1 MNPNALKQLAVIIK
15 QGSISSAS
23 EQLFV
28 TQPTLTRAIKQLEQK
43 VGAPVLT
50 RTRYGV
56 VATEIGE
63 RLGKIGEKILLDA
76 EQGEEVIRQ
85 WHSGFHNEF
94 SIGIDPLWE
103 YAAAQQTTHAFL
115 QDPRYV
121 FHLRTGSAAAQ
132 IELLQQGELDFIIGP
147 AHLTV
152 AQKGLHREVLF
163 RDRAAIFAGAK
174 SALLKQKRAITTN
187 DLSKSKW
194 FIAGAN
200 AGFMNHQ
207 HNVAPN
213 NAAKISFTG
222 SIHSVM
228 SLLSSSDM
236 LVQLP
241 ARLALMSGAL
251 QSEQM
256 LNIEDMPDQPRRDI
270 ALWSRNEETER
281 PDAQQIRRL
290 ICDFLR
296 DLDQN
301 TSEYGLEL

>member
-1 MNPNALKQLAVIIK
+1 MNPNHLKQLAVIIK
-15 QGSISSAS
+15 QGSISSAA

-28 TQPTLTRAIKQLEQK
+28 TQPTLTRTIKQLEQK
-43 VGAPVLT
+43 VGAPLLT

-63 RLGKIGEKILLDA
+63 RLGKVGEKILLDA
-76 EQGEEVIRQ
+76 EQSEEIIRQ

-94 SIGIDPLWE
+94 TIGIDPLWE
-103 YAAAQQTTHAFL
+103 YAAVHQTTHAFL

-132 IELLQQGELDFIIGP
+132 IELLLKGELDFIIGP

-152 AQKGLHREVLF
+152 AQRGLHREVVF
-163 RDRAAIFAGAK
+163 RDRAAIFAGARSK
-174 SALLKQKRAITTN
+174 LISQKNDVMTS
-187 DLSKSKW
+187 DLSRSKW

-228 SLLSSSDM
+228 SLLKTSEM

-251 QSEQM
+251 QPEQM
-256 LNIEDMPDQPRRDI
+256 LNIKDMPSQPRRDI
-270 ALWSRNEETER
+270 ALWSRIDETER
-281 PDAQQIRRL
+281 PDAQRIRQL
-290 ICDFLR
+290 IFDLLQN
-296 DLDQN
+296 LDQ
-301 TSEYGLEL
+301 TTPEFGLEL